1 MFMGID
7 GGGSTIRAALTNAEG
22 TILSEVT
29 LAGSSNPSVIGWDA
43 AAARVTEAIQ
53 AVLTQAQTSPE
64 QVRAVAAGLAGAAAE
79 HASEWVESV
88 LRGALPHSTVVASGD
103 LEIALVGAHGARR
116 GVIVVAG
123 TGSAAYGV
131 DANGKSLLVGGW
143 GYLLGDE
150 GGGYWIG
157 LQALKALAKV
167 YDGALETDQ
176 GKMLAQYVGEML
188 ELQYPKD
195 LLKWLYKSEPPTR
208 DVARLAEVVF
218 HAFAEGDQLADSII
232 QHATWALG
240 DLVKLVSG
248 RLMLEK
254 PDVAFAGS
262 LLTQDTPLRTRL
274 AKHLGLASAPLPL
287 YPPVVGAALLAIHAT
302 GDGLPPAQSTGEPDA
317 D

>member
-1 MFMGID
+1 
-7 GGGSTIRAALTNAEG
+7 
-22 TILSEVT
+22 
-29 LAGSSNPSVIGWDA
+29 
-43 AAARVTEAIQ
+43 
-53 AVLTQAQTSPE
+53 
-64 QVRAVAAGLAGAAAE
+64 
-79 HASEWVESV
+79 
-88 LRGALPHSTVVASGD
+88 
-103 LEIALVGAHGARR
+103 
-116 GVIVVAG
+116 
-123 TGSAAYGV
+123 V
-131 DANGKSLLVGGW
+131 DATGKGLLVGGW

-167 YDGALETDQ
+167 YDGALEMQQ
-176 GKMLAQYVGEML
+176 GQMLAKYVSEML
-188 ELQYPKD
+188 ELRYPKD
-195 LLKWLYKSEPPTR
+195 LLKWLYKGEPPTR

-218 HAFAEGDQLADSII
+218 HAFEEGDQLADGII

-262 LLTQDTPLRTRL
+262 LLTEDTPLRTRL

-287 YPPVVGAALLAIHAT
+287 YPPVVGAALLAIQAA
-302 GDGLPPAQSTGEPDA
+302 GAGLPPAQSTGDGHA